1 MVGAELIL
9 TRHVS
14 PSPCPLRFSAAP
26 SLFPSLVIPA
36 TQISFDQFSAVSSK
50 RELADPRPGHG
61 ARLHSRSEPP
71 RRVERRQRHRAR
83 QSPRRAYRQDVGSIS
98 RCSPSLPSS
107 FSLLHSLSRS
117 FTSAPAGTTMTCHRM
132 AEKGIYLTPT
142 LSCYGTM
149 ARPPFEDFLN
159 PEGQVKNRQ
168 VMQQGLQALKVA
180 RPSCSL
186 RSCCA
191 DWMGW

>member
-1 MVGAELIL
+1 MSGGDRVGCCGG
-9 TRHVS
+9 HVQ
-14 PSPCPLRFSAAP
+14 
-26 SLFPSLVIPA
+26 SLGEDGGWGGDGVEGY
-36 TQISFDQFSAVSSK
+36 K
-50 RELADPRPGHG
+50 GH
-61 ARLHSRSEPP
+61 
-71 RRVERRQRHRAR
+71 
-83 QSPRRAYRQDVGSIS
+83 
-98 RCSPSLPSS
+98 
-107 FSLLHSLSRS
+107 
-117 FTSAPAGTTMTCHRM
+117 AGTTMTCHRM